1 MKNNELILVYETQ
14 DRSDSIICR
23 DIKMLQKE
31 IKDLYMCNYEL
42 KFYVTY
48 RGVKID
54 KIDSET
60 KMMESLDKEYKYI
73 EDCCGAIDCVKKME
87 CDE

>member
-14 DRSDSIICR
+14 YENNSIICE

-31 IKDLYMCNYEL
+31 ITDLYLFNDEL

-48 RGVKID
+48 KGVKID
-54 KIDSET
+54 KINSEI
-60 KMMESLDKEYKYI
+60 KMMESLDREYEYI
-73 EDCCGAIDCVKKME
+73 ENYCNIIDSVKKMDGE
-87 CDE
+87 

>member
-1 MKNNELILVYETQ
+1 
-14 DRSDSIICR
+14 
-23 DIKMLQKE
+23 MLQKE
-31 IKDLYMCNYEL
+31 IKNLYMCNYEL

-48 RGVKID
+48 RRVKID
-54 KIDSET
+54 KINNET

-73 EDCCGAIDCVKKME
+73 ENYCNIIDSVKRME

>member
-1 MKNNELILVYETQ
+1 MRNNELILVYETQ
-14 DRSDSIICR
+14 DRSDSIVCR

-31 IKDLYMCNYEL
+31 IEDLYMCNYEL

-48 RGVKID
+48 RGAKID

-73 EDCCGAIDCVKKME
+73 ESYCNIIDSVKRME
-87 CDE
+87 CE

>member
-14 DRSDSIICR
+14 DISDSIVCR

-31 IKDLYMCNYEL
+31 IVDLYMCNYEL

-54 KIDSET
+54 KINSET
-60 KMMESLDKEYKYI
+60 KMMESLDKEYEYI
-73 EDCCGAIDCVKKME
+73 ENYCNIVDSVKRME
-87 CDE
+87 SD

>member
-14 DRSDSIICR
+14 YENNSIICE
-23 DIKMLQKE
+23 DIKMLQKYIE
-31 IKDLYMCNYEL
+31 DLYMCNYEL

-54 KIDSET
+54 KINSET
-60 KMMESLDKEYKYI
+60 KMMESLDKEYEYI
-73 EDCCGAIDCVKKME
+73 ESYCNIIDSVKKMDGE
-87 CDE
+87 